1 MTDASFTR
9 INTQIR
15 VPQVRLILDD
25 GSSPG
30 IVETWLA
37 LKQAKEAGLDLVEIN
52 PKSLPIVARIMDYG
66 KFKYEQAKKDK
77 EARKNQKATDTKEL
91 SFRPTTDDNDIAH
104 KLAKAREFLAEG
116 HRVRVAMKFRGRE
129 LSHMDIGREKLEGI
143 VASLN
148 DLTAS
153 NTPFTSEGKQI
164 ITILTPKS

>member
-15 VPQVRLILDD
+15 VPQVRLILED
-25 GSSPG
+25 GTSN
-30 IVETWLA
+30 IVDTWIA
-37 LKQAKEAGLDLVEIN
+37 LRQAKELGLDAVEIN
-52 PKSLPIVARIMDYG
+52 PKAAPPVVKLMDYG
-66 KFKYEQAKKDK
+66 KFKYEQAKRDK
-77 EARKNQKATDTKEL
+77 EAAKNQKATDTKEL

-104 KLAKAREFLAEG
+104 KLAKAREFLTAG
-116 HRVRVAMKFRGRE
+116 HRVKMSVKFRGRE
-129 LSHMDIGREKLEGI
+129 LSHMDIGRDKLEGI